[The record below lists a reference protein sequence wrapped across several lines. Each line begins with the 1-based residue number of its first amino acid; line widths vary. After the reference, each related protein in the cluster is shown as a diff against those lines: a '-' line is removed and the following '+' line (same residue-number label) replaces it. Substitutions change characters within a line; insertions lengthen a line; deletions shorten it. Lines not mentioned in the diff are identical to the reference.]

1 MSAPADNITS
11 SSKEII
17 SPRLYSWATDLEG
30 LALQQAH
37 RTASLPV
44 VSGHIALMPD
54 AHLGMGATVG
64 SVIPTE
70 SAIIPSAVGVDIG
83 CGMAA
88 LRTDLC
94 AHDLPDSLDGMLGHI
109 AKALPAG
116 VGRGHDVKG
125 RRSKETATSR
135 AVERWLSANEPPES
149 VTGDLLTKARS
160 QFGTLG
166 SGNHFFEVCLDEQDR
181 VWLFLHSGSRGVGN
195 ILATRHINRAGRLAK
210 HVADA
215 PRDPNLMWFLQG
227 TPDFDAYITDM
238 LWSHAYA
245 FANREAMLTAALE
258 VFTTFVRRGRET
270 ERINCHHNYATRE
283 THVVEGISREMWI
296 TRKGAI
302 RAGRGDLGLIPG
314 SMGTRSYVV
323 RGLGNAES
331 WQSCSH
337 GAGRRMSRSEAKRQ
351 FTAKDL
357 RAQMAGRSWQTD
369 MADKLI
375 DEIPSAYKDIDEVM
389 FNQRDLVEIVHTL
402 RQVLNYKG
410 T

>member
-1 MSAPADNITS
+1 MDIIT
-11 SSKEII
+11 
-17 SPRLYSWATDLEG
+17 PRLYSWAADLEEQ
-30 LALQQAH
+30 ALQQAH
-37 RTASLPV
+37 RSASLPV
-44 VSGHIALMPD
+44 VVGHVALMPD

-70 SAIIPSAVGVDIG
+70 SAIIPSAVGVDVG

-88 LRTDLC
+88 LRTDLH
-94 AHDLPDSLDGMLGHI
+94 ADDLPDNLDGLLGHV
-109 AKALPAG
+109 AKAIPAG
-116 VGRGHDVKG
+116 VGRGHDQKG
-125 RRSKETATSR
+125 RKSKDTTAAR
-135 AVERWLSANEPPES
+135 GVERWLADHQPPET
-149 VTGDLLTKARS
+149 VKGDLLDKARA

-166 SGNHFFEVCLDEQDR
+166 SGNHFFEVCLDEKNR

-195 ILATRHINRAGRLAK
+195 ILATRHISRAGRLSK
-210 HVADA
+210 HVHDA

-227 TPDFDAYITDM
+227 TPEFDAYITDM
-238 LWSHAYA
+238 IWSQAYA
-245 FANREAMLTAALE
+245 FANREAMLTSAMD
-258 VFTTFVRRGRET
+258 VFTTFVRRGREV
-270 ERINCHHNYATRE
+270 ERVNCHHNYATRE
-283 THVVEGISREMWI
+283 THRIDGEDRELWI

-323 RGLGNAES
+323 RGLGNVDS

-337 GAGRRMSRSEAKRQ
+337 GAGRKMSRSEAKRQ

-357 RAQMAGRSWQTD
+357 RAQMEGRSWQAN

-375 DEIPSAYKDIDEVM
+375 DEIPSAYKDIDQVM
-389 FNQRDLVEIVHTL
+389 DAQRDLVEVVHTL
-402 RQVLNYKG
+402 RQILNYKG